1 MKKTTKNLS
10 LILASSMLLNQTA
23 LAASSDRGIDSL
35 DLDIS
40 AADVAEAKKTVA
52 DLQAMVVQIEQLRKD
67 LNTKM
72 SSEEKDPVLKYINA
86 IQTGILFINSASVTS
101 HLKSQERANIAL
113 VSAAVTSILDMIIRH
128 YKAGETLTAANIQSM
143 ISETSSNLLTTSKPS
158 KELTAALTDL
168 SQLSNEISA
177 NNNQLV
183 NAIKAMGGS
192 SDAVAIGTVAYV
204 ILHFVAPKLAK
215 EGDEAVKTFLPKLQE
230 LSNKALTSTKG
241 GFTATNLGSN
251 ALGVLGMAAG
261 YNSVEAQQL
270 VKKIMT
276 NLDRTQASLAQQIST
291 AQSGK

>member
-23 LAASSDRGIDSL
+23 LAAASDRAVNSL

-40 AADVAEAKKTVA
+40 AADIAEAQKTVE
-52 DLQAMVVQIEQLRKD
+52 DLKQMVSQIEQLRKD
-67 LNTKM
+67 LTVKM
-72 SSEEKDPVLKYINA
+72 NSEEKDPVLKYINA
-86 IQTGILFINSASVTS
+86 IQTGLLFINSASVTS
-101 HLKSQERANIAL
+101 HLKSQERANVAL
-113 VSAAVTSILDMIIRH
+113 VSAAVTSICDMIIRH

-143 ISETSSNLLTTSKPS
+143 ISETSTSLLANSKPS

-177 NNNQLV
+177 NNSQLV

-230 LSNKALTSTKG
+230 LSNKALASTKG
-241 GFTATNLGSN
+241 GFAATNLGSN
-251 ALGVLGMAAG
+251 AIGVLGMAAG
-261 YNSVEAQQL
+261 YNSEEAQQL
-270 VKKIMT
+270 VKKIMI
-276 NLDRTQASLAQQIST
+276 NLDRTQASLYQQINAAKS
-291 AQSGK
+291 AK

>member
-23 LAASSDRGIDSL
+23 LAAASDRAVNSL

-40 AADVAEAKKTVA
+40 AADIAEAQKTVE
-52 DLQAMVVQIEQLRKD
+52 DLKQMVSQIEQLRKD
-67 LNTKM
+67 LTVKM
-72 SSEEKDPVLKYINA
+72 NSEEKDPVLKYINA
-86 IQTGILFINSASVTS
+86 IQTGLLFINSASVTS
-101 HLKSQERANIAL
+101 HLKSQERANVAL
-113 VSAAVTSILDMIIRH
+113 VSAAVTSICDMIIRH
-128 YKAGETLTAANIQSM
+128 YKAGERLTAANIQSM
-143 ISETSSNLLTTSKPS
+143 ISETSTSLLANSKPS

-177 NNNQLV
+177 NNSQLV

-230 LSNKALTSTKG
+230 LSNKALASTKG
-241 GFTATNLGSN
+241 GFAATNLGSN
-251 ALGVLGMAAG
+251 AIGVLGMAAG
-261 YNSVEAQQL
+261 YNSEEAQQL
-270 VKKIMT
+270 VKKIMI
-276 NLDRTQASLAQQIST
+276 NLDRTQASLYQQINAAKS
-291 AQSGK
+291 AK